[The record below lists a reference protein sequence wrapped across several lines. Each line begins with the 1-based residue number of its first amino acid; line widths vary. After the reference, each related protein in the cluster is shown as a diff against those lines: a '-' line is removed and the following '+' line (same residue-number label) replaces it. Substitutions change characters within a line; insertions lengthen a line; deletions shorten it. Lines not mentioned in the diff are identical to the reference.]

1 VARGTSFLT
10 LLDMLRDEVGVSTNV
25 GLGIDDLSK
34 MKRHINRAYALVY
47 DEKDWPHLRKVVPR
61 SALNAGQRL
70 YDFPATVN
78 YERVESIVAYIGSM
92 PYDLQKGITSKEYA
106 IIDSEEDER
115 ADPAQRWDLRWS
127 GTAPQI
133 EIWPMPVSSSQTL
146 EIIGTAAI
154 SRLVDDD
161 DICVLDDELVV
172 LHAAARILARSD
184 SKDAKVAAAEL
195 GKRMSQ
201 MKARSSPAS
210 RTVMGGG
217 SQVYPN
223 NRVHL
228 TISGS

>member
-47 DEKDWPHLRKVVPR
+47 DEKDWPHLRKVVDR
-61 SALNAGQRL
+61 SVLNAGQRL

-78 YERVESIVAYIGSM
+78 YERVESLTGYIGST
-92 PYDLQKGITSKEYA
+92 PYPLAKGIGAAEYA
-106 IIDSEEDER
+106 LVDSEEDER
-115 ADPAQRWDLRWS
+115 ADPVQKWDLRWS

-133 EIWPMPVSSSQTL
+133 EVWPMPVSSDQKL

-154 SRLVDDD
+154 SRMVNDD

-210 RTVMGGG
+210 RTIMGGG
-217 SQVYPN
+217 SAPVVS
-223 NRVHL
+223 NRAHI
-228 TISGS
+228 TISGA